1 MEEKK
6 TNTYKIKR
14 ETNPVSQKAKDNL
27 KHFNALKKS
36 ILEAIGEE
44 EVSVK
49 QVAEKIKKAINM
61 VQSTLTHATIV
72 VLVLLFVLCRTK
84 MIRFREKWFASVLP
98 A

>member
-6 TNTYKIKR
+6 ANTYKIKR

-49 QVAEKIKKAINM
+49 QVAEKIKMSNDE
-61 VQSTLTHATIV
+61 TLYYMMSLLKFGFIQV
-72 VLVLLFVLCRTK
+72 VGIDDMDEYYIYK
-84 MIRFREKWFASVLP
+84 IKK
-98 A
+98 